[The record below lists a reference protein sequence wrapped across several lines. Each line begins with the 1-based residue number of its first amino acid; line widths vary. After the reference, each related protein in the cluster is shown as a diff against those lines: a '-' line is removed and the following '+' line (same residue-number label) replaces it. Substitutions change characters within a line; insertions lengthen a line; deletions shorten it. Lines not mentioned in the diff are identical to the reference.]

1 MRKSLVPGT
10 SARGGADGSAPP
22 GVPCSVPQPRFL
34 LGLSLCSLERA
45 NTVYLREGT
54 GSLDTRPSFS
64 LELVRDLENPLSAFA
79 GASLNRA
86 EAALLVT

>member
-1 MRKSLVPGT
+1 MGVLM
-10 SARGGADGSAPP
+10 ARHPQ
-22 GVPCSVPQPRFL
+22 GVPCLVPQPRFL

-64 LELVRDLENPLSAFA
+64 LELVRDLETRCLPS
-79 GASLNRA
+79 R
-86 EAALLVT
+86 ECHVTEQRLCCS